1 MNRCFCACDAHHAE
15 CPAGPTHL
23 ALHRAYRYAPLVRW
37 FISHGEKPSGGRP
50 DSGHWFVF
58 INRRRTQL
66 RVLAFEEGGYCIWAK
81 RLEQGQFA
89 FPAAAGE
96 DKQRLCQTEFL
107 ALVEGID
114 LVIKRQRKR
123 YKMAA

>member
-1 MNRCFCACDAHHAE
+1 MLSVLPGRRIWLCTA
-15 CPAGPTHL
+15 PTDMRRSFDGLSAMVKNHL
-23 ALHRAYRYAPLVRW
+23 
-37 FISHGEKPSGGRP
+37 GEDPT
-50 DSGHWFVF
+50 SGHWFVF

-89 FPAAAGE
+89 SPAAAGE
-96 DKQRLCQTEFL
+96 DKRRLCQTEFL

>member
-1 MNRCFCACDAHHAE
+1 MLNASPDRRIWLCTT
-15 CPAGPTHL
+15 PTDMRRSFDGL
-23 ALHRAYRYAPLVRW
+23 SAMVKSYL
-37 FISHGEKPSGGRP
+37 GEDPT
-50 DSGHWFVF
+50 SGHWFVF

-123 YKMAA
+123 YKIAV